1 MPKINEEK
9 REERRATIL
18 RSAFQV
24 FSRKGYANASME
36 DIVQESGMSKGG
48 IYHYFKSKE
57 ELFLALAEKRFQK
70 RRAILGEERPGSSP
84 SARLVKY
91 LREALINL
99 GDESVKQEVRFAV
112 EFWSVRTRESDV
124 LKISKPRYRQFSD
137 DLSQI
142 LHSGVESG
150 EFRKNLE
157 INATTYLILCALDGV
172 GFVTSVMGIP
182 PPPRTVDRFVEMVMK
197 DLLHNSIP

>member
-9 REERRATIL
+9 REERRVIIL
-18 RSAFQV
+18 QSAFQV
-24 FSRKGYANASME
+24 FSRKGYAQASME

-57 ELFLALAEKRFQK
+57 ELFLALAEERLQK
-70 RRAILGEERPGSSP
+70 RHALVGEERHDTSP
-84 SARLVKY
+84 STRLRKY

-99 GDESVKQEVRFAV
+99 GDEGVKQEVRFAV
-112 EFWSVRTRESDV
+112 EFWSVRARESDI

-150 EFRKNLE
+150 EFRKDLE
-157 INATTYLILCALDGV
+157 IQATIYLILCALDGV
-172 GFVTSVMGIP
+172 GFVSSVMGIP
-182 PPPRTVDRFVEMVMK
+182 PPPQSVDRFVEMILK
-197 DLLHNSIP
+197 DVLQNSNP